1 MAIESFIVHDSMTPG
16 PKEQERALGPSHSS
30 HGTCLRMI
38 LGSIKTF
45 KNQPKTGKKRFLEGF
60 GRFWMVAFD
69 QFWMI

>member
-45 KNQPKTGKKRFLEGF
+45 KNQPKTGKKRLLEGF
-60 GRFWMVAFD
+60 GWWLLINFG
-69 QFWMI
+69 